1 MKKILSF
8 CLCLSFACAL
18 PLTKVEF
25 EGLSQLSDETALRIT
40 GLKVG
45 EEFDAVKINQ
55 AILNLY
61 AQNYFDDIAVEQSGT
76 ALKFILKQR
85 RSIARIN
92 ITGVASNDTKQINEV
107 LNIKQGN
114 LYDEG
119 VVKEAAERIRMYY
132 EVRGYFDT
140 IVEYSTEPLTN
151 SSGLQLNFEVNRG
164 ENIII
169 KNVHLSGAQKLRYGD
184 VEPVIANK
192 EREFMGWMWGRNDG
206 ELRAFELSN
215 DSARISDE
223 YMKRGYLDVKVS
235 PPFLRADMDTYTADL
250 SYFIKEGE
258 RYKITG
264 ISIENP
270 VFDNEANE
278 KKVKKLKSK
287 VGKIANVEKIRADIE
302 SIQTDTANLGYAF
315 ARVYPD
321 VQKDEANGE
330 AKLLFRVVPNEKVY
344 IRNVIITG
352 NSRTNDRVVRR
363 ELYLTEGE
371 LYHKSD
377 LRESVFALRRSS
389 YFDEANIKEERVD
402 ETQVDLLVEVKE
414 ASTGSISGGIGWG
427 STDGLLLNASLSDS
441 NIFGTGLR
449 SVVSVDCA
457 GCLFSKNSGYYS
469 SYNTYLSGRIGL
481 TNPRLFDSHYSLGG
495 SVYASDYSWYTS
507 NYNNR
512 TRGFDITLG
521 RAFARYFSA
530 GFTYNFESSELYGIS
545 DYLRFIGYKE
555 GKSIKSSISPFISF
569 NNTDDYYL
577 PRSGFII
584 STSLEIAGVGGD
596 QKFIASSSNFNFY
609 QGLKDFIGWDLILR
623 YKAKFY
629 KLWDTGYLPVNQR
642 VFLGGIGSLRG
653 YGSRTVSPKI
663 DNAENNEYGGTI
675 AFSNSVELSFPII
688 DRVKLRGALFFD
700 YGYIHDEKDEGQVIG
715 LRDIGNGKTKD
726 VKYPSERHIQRYSTG
741 IAFEWVTPM
750 GPLQFV
756 FAKPLN
762 PKDGDVIEN
771 FEFTMGTRF

>member
-92 ITGVASNDTKQINEV
+92 ITGVASNDKKQIDEV

-119 VVKEAAERIRMYY
+119 VIKEAAERIRMYY

-215 DSARISDE
+215 DSARINDE

-258 RYKITG
+258 RYKITS

-321 VQKDEANGE
+321 IQKNEYTQEANIV
-330 AKLLFRVVPNEKVY
+330 FRVMPNEKVY
-344 IRNVIITG
+344 IRDVIITG

-377 LRESVFALRRSS
+377 LRESSNALRRTS
-389 YFDEANIKEERVD
+389 YFDDVIVKEERVD
-402 ETQVDLLVEVKE
+402 DTHLDIIVEVKE
-414 ASTGSISGGIGWG
+414 ASTGSISGGIGYG

-449 SVVSVDCA
+449 SVISVDR
-457 GCLFSKNSGYYS
+457 SE
-469 SYNTYLSGRIGL
+469 TYLSGRIGL

-495 SVYASDYSWYTS
+495 SVYANEYSWNTYE
-507 NYNNR
+507 NK

-521 RAFARYFSA
+521 RSFWRYFST
-530 GFTYNFESSELYGIS
+530 GLTYNLETNDIS
-545 DYLRFIGYKE
+545 WVSYRLQAIGYRT
-555 GKSIKSSISPFISF
+555 GKSLKSSITPFIGF

-584 STSLEIAGVGGD
+584 STNLEIAGAGGD
-596 QKFIASSSNFNFY
+596 EKFISSSSNFNWY
-609 QGLKDFIGWDLILR
+609 QGLKDYIGLDLIFR
-623 YKAKFY
+623 YKARFY

-642 VFLGGIGSLRG
+642 IFLGGIGSLRG
-653 YGSRTVSPKI
+653 YGSRTVSPKNEYG
-663 DNAENNEYGGTI
+663 DEYGGTI
-675 AFSNSVELSFPII
+675 AFANSVELSFPII
-688 DRVKLRGALFFD
+688 NRVKLRGALFFD
-700 YGYIHDEKDEGQVIG
+700 YGAIDEKVFFDQ
-715 LRDIGNGKTKD
+715 D
-726 VKYPSERHIQRYSTG
+726 SIQRYSVG
-741 IAFEWVTPM
+741 VSLEWITPM

-762 PKDGDVIEN
+762 PKDGDDIEN

>member
-8 CLCLSFACAL
+8 CLCFSFVCAL
-18 PLTKVEF
+18 PLKKVDF
-25 EGLSQLSDETALRIT
+25 EGLSQLSNESALRIT
-40 GLKVG
+40 GLKIG
-45 EEFDAVKINQ
+45 EEINSAKINQ

-61 AQNYFDDIAVEQSGT
+61 GQNYFDDIVVEQNG
-76 ALKFILKQR
+76 AVLKFIVKQR
-85 RSIARIN
+85 RSIAKID
-92 ITGVASNDTKQINEV
+92 ITGVAANDKKQIDEV

-114 LYDEG
+114 LYDEA
-119 VVKEAAERIRMYY
+119 VIKEAAERIRMFY

-169 KNVHLSGAQKLRYGD
+169 KNVHLSGAQKLDYGD

-192 EREFMGWMWGRNDG
+192 EKEFMGWMWGRNDG

-223 YMKRGYLDVKVS
+223 YMKKGYLDVKVS
-235 PPFLRADMDTYTADL
+235 PPFLKADMDTYTADL

-258 RYKITG
+258 RYTITG

-270 VFDNEANE
+270 VFDSEANA

-287 VGKIANVEKIRADIE
+287 VGKIANVEKIRADLD

-321 VQKDEANGE
+321 IQKNEYTQEANII
-330 AKLLFRVVPNEKVY
+330 FRVNPNEKVY

-352 NSRTNDRVVRR
+352 NSRTADRVVRR
-363 ELYLTEGE
+363 ELYLTEGQ
-371 LYHKSD
+371 LYHKTD
-377 LRESVFALRRSS
+377 LRESNNALRRTS
-389 YFDEANIKEERVD
+389 YFDDVVVKEERVD
-402 ETQVDLLVEVKE
+402 DTHLDIIVEVKE
-414 ASTGSISGGIGWG
+414 ASTGSISGGIGYG

-441 NIFGTGLR
+441 NIFGSGLR
-449 SVVSVDCA
+449 SVVSVDR
-457 GCLFSKNSGYYS
+457 SE
-469 SYNTYLSGRIGL
+469 TYLSGRIGL

-495 SVYASDYSWYTS
+495 SLYANEYDWNTYE
-507 NYNNR
+507 NR
-512 TRGFDITLG
+512 TRGFDITLA
-521 RAFARYFSA
+521 RSFARYFSA
-530 GFTYNFESSELYGIS
+530 GLTYNLETNDIS
-545 DYLRFIGYKE
+545 WISYRLQAIGYRT
-555 GKSIKSSISPFISF
+555 GKSLKSSITPFIGF

-584 STSLEIAGVGGD
+584 STNLEVAGAGGD
-596 QKFIASSSNFNFY
+596 EKFISSSSNFNWY
-609 QGLKDFIGWDLILR
+609 QGLNELIGLDLIFR
-623 YKAKFY
+623 YKARFY

-642 VFLGGIGSLRG
+642 IFLGGIGSLRG
-653 YGSRTVSPKI
+653 FSSRTVSPKNEYN
-663 DNAENNEYGGTI
+663 DEYGGTV
-675 AFSNSVELSFPII
+675 AFANSVELSFPII
-688 DRVKLRGALFFD
+688 NRVKLRGALFFD
-700 YGYIHDEKDEGQVIG
+700 YGAIDETAFFSKD
-715 LRDIGNGKTKD
+715 
-726 VKYPSERHIQRYSTG
+726 SIQRYSTG
-741 IAFEWVTPM
+741 VALEWITPM

-762 PKDGDVIEN
+762 KKPGDDTSA

>member
-1 MKKILSF
+1 MKNLF
-8 CLCLSFACAL
+8 CLCLFVGFLCAA
-18 PLTKVEF
+18 PLQEVKF
-25 EGLSQLSDETALRIT
+25 KGLSQLSNESAFGIT
-40 GLKVG
+40 GLKIG
-45 EEFDAVKINQ
+45 EEIDGEKVNQ
-55 AILNLY
+55 AILRLY
-61 AQNYFDDIAVEQSGT
+61 EQGYFNDIFVEQNGGVLEFT
-76 ALKFILKQR
+76 LKQR

-140 IVEYSTEPLTN
+140 VVETSTKDLNNTT
-151 SSGLQLNFEVNRG
+151 SLQLDFEVNRG

-169 KNVHLSGAQKLRYGD
+169 QNVNLIGSQKLSYSN
-184 VEPVIANK
+184 VEPFIANK
-192 EREFMGWMWGRNDG
+192 EKEFMGWMWGRNDG
-206 ELRAFELSN
+206 ALKVFELSN
-215 DSARISDE
+215 DSARINDE
-223 YMKRGYLDVKVS
+223 YMKRGYLDAKISS
-235 PPFLRADMDTYTADL
+235 PALQSDMQTYTADL
-250 SYFIKEGE
+250 SYFIKEGV
-258 RYKITG
+258 RYKITS

-270 VFDNEANE
+270 VFDSEANE

-287 VGKIANVEKIRADIE
+287 VGKIANIEKIRADIE

-321 VQKDEANGE
+321 VQKDEENGE

-344 IRNVIITG
+344 IRDVIITG

-414 ASTGSISGGIGWG
+414 ASTGSISGGIGYG
-427 STDGLLLNASLSDS
+427 STDGLLLNASLSDT

-495 SVYASDYSWYTS
+495 SVYASDYSWVSTS
-507 NYNNR
+507 YNNR
-512 TRGFDITLG
+512 IRGFDITLG

-530 GFTYNFESSELYGIS
+530 GFTYNLESSELYGIS

-584 STSLEIAGVGGD
+584 STSLEIAGAGGD
-596 QKFIASSSNFNFY
+596 QQFIASSSNFNFY
-609 QGLKDFIGWDLILR
+609 QGLKDFIGWDLIFR

-653 YGSRTVSPKI
+653 YGSRSVSPKYFA
-663 DNAENNEYGGTI
+663 NRSGYEYGGTM

-700 YGYIHDEKDEGQVIG
+700 YGFITDESNKET
-715 LRDIGNGKTKD
+715 LN
-726 VKYPSERHIQRYSTG
+726 SEKNIQRYSTG
-741 IAFEWVTPM
+741 IAFEWITPM

-756 FAKPLN
+756 FAKPLIKKPN
-762 PKDGDVIEN
+762 DDIEN